1 MEQMGCRRRQLD
13 MANILGTGLLP
24 GGQKLMRWFLLA
36 RRFRH
41 SWDHRSWSLVA
52 VRLFTICFLAEY
64 SLVMTGWTA
73 QLAGSRDYLISAV
86 VPFEDLSSLSKRAE
100 SSIATIAIEAS
111 PGELEPGS
119 FVVTSF
125 RSLKNITL
133 TPIDLQA
140 GNTVLPKD
148 NVDVR
153 VVKVWE
159 QAGQGPRK
167 TKPVKVGELLVKDD
181 TAPFLDSYNLQGHY
195 SAPNIPNSL
204 SVRTDIEPGES
215 KQFWVTVKVPQDA
228 PPGDYQGGIYIES
241 LDSGMREIL
250 GIQLK
255 VLPIRLQEPPQ
266 DRIIYYRGSLDPA
279 HGGDFV
285 GEDRFTKELKDI
297 RDHGFTGVTLYDSQE
312 RYVRRAVELT
322 ASAAF
327 PGPIIFIEPNPTFL
341 EIAKAYSIPALFY
354 GVDEPNDPERIKAH
368 LEKVARIRSSGGKV
382 VVAINRSWALRLA
395 DLKGLNDPLDAV
407 NFALTPDFLQWVHAG
422 GLAKDRQRFAK
433 SWYYW
438 QIMMEKPGL
447 HRLLSGFFLWRSRL
461 DGIFP
466 YVYQH
471 LMPPY
476 SPFDD
481 FAPWVGD
488 YRVHMVTYPSADGPI
503 PTLQWEALR
512 EGINDLRY
520 LTTLENLIQEAR
532 TSSLP
537 EVAEAVARASVLL
550 DELAQKIVFTETRLG
565 ADGVKDPIRG
575 VGPREY
581 TVWRQKV
588 IENILDVQKA
598 MKRGQ

>member
-1 MEQMGCRRRQLD
+1 
-13 MANILGTGLLP
+13 MACWAP
-24 GGQKLMRWFLLA
+24 
-36 RRFRH
+36 
-41 SWDHRSWSLVA
+41 RSADSH
-52 VRLFTICFLAEY
+52 
-64 SLVMTGWTA
+64 
-73 QLAGSRDYLISAV
+73 DYLISAI
-86 VPFEDLSSLSKRAE
+86 VPFEDLSSHSKRDGPG
-100 SSIATIAIEAS
+100 IATITIEAS
-111 PGELEPGS
+111 PGEFEPGS
-119 FVVTSF
+119 FVVGAF
-125 RSLKNITL
+125 RSLKNVTL
-133 TPIDLQA
+133 VPIDLKA
-140 GNTVLPKD
+140 GNQVLPKE

-181 TAPFLDSYNLQGHY
+181 TAPFLDSYNAQGHY
-195 SAPNIPNSL
+195 SAPNIPNIL
-204 SVRTDIEPGES
+204 SVRTNIAPGES
-215 KQFWVTVKVPQDA
+215 KQFWVTVKVPQDT
-228 PPGDYQGGIYIES
+228 PPGDYQGGIHIES
-241 LDSGMREIL
+241 LDSGIREVL

-255 VLPIRLQEPPQ
+255 VLPIRLQEPHQ

-279 HGGDFV
+279 RGGDFV

-312 RYVRRAVELT
+312 QYVRRAVELT

-341 EIAKAYSIPALFY
+341 NIAKAYSIPALFY

-368 LEKVARIRSSGGKV
+368 LEKAARIRSGGGKI
-382 VVAINRSWALRLA
+382 VVAINRNWALRLA
-395 DLKGLNDPLDAV
+395 DSKDLNDPLDAV
-407 NFALTPDFLQWVHAG
+407 NFALTPDFLQWVQTVG
-422 GLAKDRQRFAK
+422 PAKDRWRFAK

-471 LMPPY
+471 LSPPY

-512 EGINDLRY
+512 EGIDDLRY
-520 LTTLENLIQEAR
+520 LTTLENLIEKAR

-537 EVAEAVARASVLL
+537 EVAEAVTRASALL
-550 DELAQKIVFTETRLG
+550 DDLAQKIVLTETRLG

-575 VGPREY
+575 IGPREY
-581 TVWRQKV
+581 SAWRKKV
-588 IENILDVQKA
+588 VENILNVQKV